1 MSLGRGL
8 RSHPKCTGYGC
19 VDLIVGLSP
28 ASTVA
33 ETTGS
38 VGASGVDLGAEVLVA
53 VVVGIALA
61 ALWRAYFDL
70 VILSAQRRLSASRG
84 EERARLALD
93 SYSYLHLPTVAGI
106 ISVILGVL
114 ALLLCGLP
122 FFETATSR
130 EFRRERRAR

>member
-1 MSLGRGL
+1 
-8 RSHPKCTGYGC
+8 